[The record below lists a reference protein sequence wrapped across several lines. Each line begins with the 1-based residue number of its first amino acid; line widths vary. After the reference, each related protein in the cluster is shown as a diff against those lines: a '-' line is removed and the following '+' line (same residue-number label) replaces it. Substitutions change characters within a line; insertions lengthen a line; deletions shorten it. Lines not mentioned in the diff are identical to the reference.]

1 MANDAFNP
9 TVTPTQDPTQNPTP
23 TTPQVMPPANGIN
36 VRAPLTQ
43 VNPYISDVTRTA
55 QAGLGMLDINPSAR
69 QYNADNRWMGPV
81 VMTDYNYGTRTAGQG
96 ATMTGFEMV
105 MWDSI
110 QNVDPLIQKKLVA
123 KPRFWHDRIPRGQF
137 QLHDGAVHQSRFF
150 RGGLDKFA
158 GLSEWEAIDPVPSV
172 TNDPCSFPKHDYVET
187 AYDQIAWSGMR
198 SAFGSPRICANAFR
212 YIKDAAQQVGLY
224 LDQGMERGI
233 QMQEVF
239 NRDTYL
245 SKSTDFGR
253 SFVMSCE
260 YRGMYNSPRY
270 FYDPFVKF
278 AATGSS
284 ATKTAQAS
292 LVTGPD
298 GKPKAFAVINAD
310 VEIEPLNFKGM
321 MDRVHEELKL
331 RCPDAAISS
340 DAGEPV
346 FGLMCNAEDI
356 DNAIVGDE
364 KLYREWLEAKPQ
376 ALIDKYNLSPRLFQ
390 RWAIVSD
397 KNQLRFKIHR
407 YISKSNWTSQECAKY
422 GGVGSELVGKSAVY
436 IALAVDPFVPDPYRR
451 GINGGPIPME
461 NIEYIDAE
469 LAIAPVFMNDVVTNL
484 FETQGTVQL
493 GHETHFGAFPALNG
507 SWGWVPTPPTAEEP
521 FGQSGKFYGM
531 FLIHQRPETHIYD
544 TISFMYRRCKESIR
558 AKCPIEVTRVNPDAE
573 STTYTVSAG
582 KFTFAAAT
590 VGLGDTFDMVLGKGS
605 GVLHIGA
612 KHTLSIGGK
621 TVNTVVVDVT
631 SAPYITVAALS
642 ALDAGTVTAIK
653 NATADGTFEKT
664 GE

>member
-1 MANDAFNP
+1 MADAFNP
-9 TVTPTQDPTQNPTP
+9 DITPAQNPSQNPTA
-23 TTPQVMPPANGIN
+23 TTPRVMPPTEGIS
-36 VRAPLTQ
+36 VKAPLTQ
-43 VNPYISDVTRTA
+43 VNPYIADVTRTM
-55 QAGLGMLDINPSAR
+55 QAGLGMIDLNPDAR
-69 QYNADNRWMGPV
+69 TYNANNRWMGPV
-81 VMTDYNYGTRTAGQG
+81 VMTDYNYGARGAGQG

-137 QLHDGAVHQSRFF
+137 QLHNGAVHQSRFF

-212 YIKDAAQQVGLY
+212 YVKDAAQQVGLY

-260 YRGMYNSPRY
+260 YHGMYNSARY
-270 FYDPFVKF
+270 YYDPFVKF
-278 AATGSS
+278 GANGD
-284 ATKTAQAS
+284 AS
-292 LVTGPD
+292 KKIAKADLVKGPD
-298 GKPKAFAVINAD
+298 GKPKAFAVIDAS

-407 YISKSNWTSQECAKY
+407 YIAQYNPADY
-422 GGVGSELVGKSAVY
+422 GGVGSELSGKAVY
-436 IALAVDPFVPDPYRR
+436 IALAVDPFVPDPRRR

-558 AKCPIEVTRVNPDAE
+558 AKCPIEVKRVNPNAE
-573 STTYTVSAG
+573 STSYGVVAG
-582 KFTFAAAT
+582 KFAFTGES
-590 VGLGDTFDMVLGKGS
+590 VGVGDTFELMLDKDA
-605 GVLHIGA
+605 GVLAIGS
-612 KHTLSIGGK
+612 KHTLAIAGK

-631 SAPYITVAALS
+631 SAPYITVAALAAVS
-642 ALDAGTVTAIK
+642 KADVTAIK
-653 NATADGTFEKT
+653 AATSDGTFNATAATSAT
-664 GE
+664 